1 MTTSEHPQSASV
13 GPGATGG
20 DATATSGEPEAQLE
34 QPKPS
39 GEERKPKH
47 RGVMQ
52 SLTALCVRYVERLMP
67 DPYLFA
73 VILTLIVAALVALL
87 VNGASPSGML
97 KAWYGGVW
105 GSQNIFTFAFQ
116 MVLILVT
123 GYTLAEAPVLKRAI
137 VYVASKPRNQVQGAL
152 LCFGVSAVL
161 SLLNWGL
168 GLVAGALVAR
178 QVAKRFTDA
187 HFGYLI
193 AAAFMG
199 FIVWTQGLSS
209 SIALANTDNGS
220 PINVI
225 HKMTGITVPLKL
237 TIFQPY
243 SWLSVIVVLALL
255 ALAIWRMEPAQSLA
269 PDPAVFEDED
279 QAEVKAEGK
288 KTFAEWLED
297 LWILNILV
305 FAAGIAYFCIS
316 GFALNISS
324 MIMLFTIT
332 SALLHRT
339 PIRFIRAFTGA
350 AKVSGPLLL
359 QYPLYG
365 GLVGLAGLSA
375 LASGHRGQA
384 AADAAGPGGR
394 ERRDAVHAAVPD
406 LHRLIDHQ
414 PVRAVRR
421 WALGRAGPDRGRL
434 GAGDGSAIAGLSRV
448 DLHGGRRRRGGREHD
463 PTVLVAAPACD
474 RETQCPSG
482 DGLYDRRIRDRVGGV
497 GCHRSDRALRNLTS
511 ARAGCYSG
519 SLTASKALVHP
530 SQRLVE
536 DLHLFA
542 ALFVGW
548 LDGAAGTFGLHS
560 GRTLAS
566 QQAEVL
572 LACLPEPALQF
583 LQRLLIHARQSA
595 GMSRVDQRVFLLGQV
610 HMVVASPLIHILTGR
625 TVRRI
630 AGRQVESSRRGQ
642 LTFTSMRL
650 HAGLANRM
658 WRTQGEVEDKG
669 VHVDCE
675 ARPGWS

>member
-1 MTTSEHPQSASV
+1 MTTN
-13 GPGATGG
+13 G
-20 DATATSGEPEAQLE
+20 DATATSGAPEAEPE

-39 GEERKPKH
+39 VEGHKPKC

-52 SLTALCVRYVERLMP
+52 TLTALCVRYVERLMP

-87 VNGASPSGML
+87 VEGASPSGML

-137 VYVASKPRNQVQGAL
+137 VYIAGKPRNQVQGAL

-161 SLLNWGL
+161 ALLNWGL

-178 QVAKRFTDA
+178 RVAKRFTDA

-225 HKMTGITVPLKL
+225 RKMTGITVPLNL

-243 SWLSVIVVLALL
+243 SWLSVIAVLALL
-255 ALAIWRMEPAQSLA
+255 TLAIWRMEPAESLA

-279 QAEVKAEGK
+279 QPEVKAEGK
-288 KTFAEWLED
+288 KTFAEWLEN
-297 LWILNILV
+297 LWILNVLV

-316 GFALNISS
+316 GFALNIAS
-324 MIMLFTIT
+324 MIMLFTVT

-365 GLVGLAGLSA
+365 GLVGLLGYLPSHAAKPLQTLLAQAVVSGATQYTLPFLTFIGSLVISLFVPSGGGHWAVQGPIAVGSA
-375 LASGHRGQA
+375 LAIGQRSPA
-384 AADAAGPGGR
+384 YLGLISM
-394 ERRDAVHAAVPD
+394 AVAVGEGVANM
-406 LHRLIDHQ
+406 IQ
-414 PVRAVRR
+414 PF
-421 WALGRAGPDRGRL
+421 WLLPL
-434 GAGDGSAIAGLSRV
+434 LAIAKLNV
-448 DLHGGRRRRGGREHD
+448 
-463 PTVLVAAPACD
+463 
-474 RETQCPSG
+474 
-482 DGLYDRRIRDRVGGV
+482 
-497 GCHRSDRALRNLTS
+497 
-511 ARAGCYSG
+511 
-519 SLTASKALVHP
+519 
-530 SQRLVE
+530 
-536 DLHLFA
+536 
-542 ALFVGW
+542 
-548 LDGAAGTFGLHS
+548 
-560 GRTLAS
+560 
-566 QQAEVL
+566 
-572 LACLPEPALQF
+572 
-583 LQRLLIHARQSA
+583 
-595 GMSRVDQRVFLLGQV
+595 
-610 HMVVASPLIHILTGR
+610 
-625 TVRRI
+625 
-630 AGRQVESSRRGQ
+630 RQVMG
-642 LTFTSMRL
+642 FTIV
-650 HAGLANRM
+650 AFVIGLVVLGTTALIAPY
-658 WRTQGEVEDKG
+658 V
-669 VHVDCE
+669 V
-675 ARPGWS
+675 

>member
-1 MTTSEHPQSASV
+1 MTTNEVPKVASE
-13 GPGATGG
+13 
-20 DATATSGEPEAQLE
+20 EPED
-34 QPKPS
+34 K
-39 GEERKPKH
+39 R
-47 RGVMQ
+47 RGIMQ

-73 VILTLIVAALVALL
+73 VILTLIVAALVAIL
-87 VNGASPSGML
+87 VSGASPDGML

-137 VYVASKPRNQVQGAL
+137 VSIAGRPNNQVQGAL

-225 HKMTGITVPLKL
+225 HKLTGITVPLRL

-255 ALAIWRMEPAQSLA
+255 ALAIWRMAPAQSLA

-279 QAEVKAEGK
+279 QPEVTAEGK
-288 KTFAEWLED
+288 KTFAEWLEN
-297 LWILNILV
+297 LWILNVLV

-316 GFALNISS
+316 GYALNISS

-365 GLVGLAGLSA
+365 GLVGLLGYLPSQPGDGAKPLQTLLAQAVVGGATQYTLPFLTFVGSLVISLFVPSGGGHWAVQGPVAVDSA
-375 LASGHRGQA
+375 LAIGQRSPA
-384 AADAAGPGGR
+384 YLGLISM
-394 ERRDAVHAAVPD
+394 AVAVGEGVANM
-406 LHRLIDHQ
+406 IQ
-414 PVRAVRR
+414 PFWLLPLLAIAKLNVRQVMGFTIVAFVI
-421 WALGRAGPDRGRL
+421 GFVVL
-434 GAGDGSAIAGLSRV
+434 GAGTLIAPYV
-448 DLHGGRRRRGGREHD
+448 
-463 PTVLVAAPACD
+463 
-474 RETQCPSG
+474 
-482 DGLYDRRIRDRVGGV
+482 I
-497 GCHRSDRALRNLTS
+497 
-511 ARAGCYSG
+511 
-519 SLTASKALVHP
+519 
-530 SQRLVE
+530 
-536 DLHLFA
+536 
-542 ALFVGW
+542 
-548 LDGAAGTFGLHS
+548 
-560 GRTLAS
+560 
-566 QQAEVL
+566 
-572 LACLPEPALQF
+572 
-583 LQRLLIHARQSA
+583 
-595 GMSRVDQRVFLLGQV
+595 
-610 HMVVASPLIHILTGR
+610 
-625 TVRRI
+625 
-630 AGRQVESSRRGQ
+630 
-642 LTFTSMRL
+642 
-650 HAGLANRM
+650 
-658 WRTQGEVEDKG
+658 
-669 VHVDCE
+669 
-675 ARPGWS
+675 

>member
-1 MTTSEHPQSASV
+1 MTMSEDPQPTTV
-13 GPGATGG
+13 DPGATSG
-20 DATATSGEPEAQLE
+20 DATATSEAPEAQLE

-39 GEERKPKH
+39 GEERKPKRH
-47 RGVMQ
+47 GVMQ

-137 VYVASKPRNQVQGAL
+137 VSVASKPRNQVQGAL

-225 HKMTGITVPLKL
+225 HKLTGMTVPLKL

-243 SWLSVIVVLALL
+243 SWLSVIVVVGLL
-255 ALAIWRMEPAQSLA
+255 ALAIWRMEPEQSLA
-269 PDPAVFEDED
+269 PDPAVFEDEG
-279 QAEVKAEGK
+279 QPEVKAKGN
-288 KTFAEWLED
+288 KTFAEWLEN
-297 LWILNILV
+297 LWILNVLV

-316 GFALNISS
+316 GFALNIAS

-365 GLVGLAGLSA
+365 GLVGLLGYLPAHAANGTKPLQTLLAQAVVSGATQYTLPFLTFIGSLVISLFVPSGGGHWAVQGPIAVDSA
-375 LASGHRGQA
+375 LAIGQRSPA
-384 AADAAGPGGR
+384 YLGLISM
-394 ERRDAVHAAVPD
+394 AVAVGEGVANM
-406 LHRLIDHQ
+406 IQ
-414 PVRAVRR
+414 PFWLLPLLAIAKLNVRQVMGFTIVAFVIG
-421 WALGRAGPDRGRL
+421 LVVL
-434 GAGDGSAIAGLSRV
+434 GATTLIAPYV
-448 DLHGGRRRRGGREHD
+448 
-463 PTVLVAAPACD
+463 
-474 RETQCPSG
+474 
-482 DGLYDRRIRDRVGGV
+482 I
-497 GCHRSDRALRNLTS
+497 
-511 ARAGCYSG
+511 
-519 SLTASKALVHP
+519 
-530 SQRLVE
+530 
-536 DLHLFA
+536 
-542 ALFVGW
+542 
-548 LDGAAGTFGLHS
+548 
-560 GRTLAS
+560 
-566 QQAEVL
+566 
-572 LACLPEPALQF
+572 
-583 LQRLLIHARQSA
+583 
-595 GMSRVDQRVFLLGQV
+595 
-610 HMVVASPLIHILTGR
+610 
-625 TVRRI
+625 
-630 AGRQVESSRRGQ
+630 
-642 LTFTSMRL
+642 
-650 HAGLANRM
+650 
-658 WRTQGEVEDKG
+658 
-669 VHVDCE
+669 
-675 ARPGWS
+675 

>member
-1 MTTSEHPQSASV
+1 MTSEDPK
-13 GPGATGG
+13 ATGD
-20 DATATSGEPEAQLE
+20 DAE

-39 GEERKPKH
+39 GDEHKPKR

-52 SLTALCVRYVERLMP
+52 SITALCVRYVERLMP

-87 VNGASPSGML
+87 VVGASPGGML

-123 GYTLAEAPVLKRAI
+123 GYALAETPVLKRAI
-137 VYVASKPRNQVQGAL
+137 VYIASKPRNQVQGAL
-152 LCFGVSAVL
+152 LCFGVSAGL

-178 QVAKRFTDA
+178 QVAKRFTEA

-225 HKMTGITVPLKL
+225 HKITGFSVPLKL

-243 SWLSVIVVLALL
+243 SWLSVIVVVTLL
-255 ALAIWRMEPAQSLA
+255 ALAIWRMEPPQSLA

-279 QAEVKAEGK
+279 QPEAAEPEGE
-288 KTFAEWLED
+288 KTFAEWLEN
-297 LWILNILV
+297 LWILNVLV
-305 FAAGIAYFCIS
+305 FAAGISYFCIS

-365 GLVGLAGLSA
+365 GLVGLLGYLPSQGAAGAKPLQTLLAQAVVSGATQYTLPFFTFIGSLVISLFVPSGGGHWAVQGPIAVDSA
-375 LASGHRGQA
+375 LAIGQRSPA
-384 AADAAGPGGR
+384 YLGLISL
-394 ERRDAVHAAVPD
+394 AVAIGEGVANM
-406 LHRLIDHQ
+406 IQ
-414 PVRAVRR
+414 PF
-421 WALGRAGPDRGRL
+421 WLLPL
-434 GAGDGSAIAGLSRV
+434 LAIAKLNVRQVMGFTIVAFAIGLV
-448 DLHGGRRRRGGREHD
+448 VFGA
-463 PTVLVAAPACD
+463 TVLIAP
-474 RETQCPSG
+474 
-482 DGLYDRRIRDRVGGV
+482 YVI
-497 GCHRSDRALRNLTS
+497 
-511 ARAGCYSG
+511 
-519 SLTASKALVHP
+519 
-530 SQRLVE
+530 
-536 DLHLFA
+536 
-542 ALFVGW
+542 
-548 LDGAAGTFGLHS
+548 
-560 GRTLAS
+560 
-566 QQAEVL
+566 
-572 LACLPEPALQF
+572 
-583 LQRLLIHARQSA
+583 
-595 GMSRVDQRVFLLGQV
+595 
-610 HMVVASPLIHILTGR
+610 
-625 TVRRI
+625 
-630 AGRQVESSRRGQ
+630 
-642 LTFTSMRL
+642 
-650 HAGLANRM
+650 
-658 WRTQGEVEDKG
+658 
-669 VHVDCE
+669 
-675 ARPGWS
+675 

>member
-1 MTTSEHPQSASV
+1 MTTSEDPK
-13 GPGATGG
+13 
-20 DATATSGEPEAQLE
+20 ATSEEPEGEPEQPEPLGE
-34 QPKPS
+34 EPKPK
-39 GEERKPKH
+39 R

-73 VILTLIVAALVALL
+73 IILTLIVAALVALL
-87 VNGASPSGML
+87 VHGASPGGML

-137 VYVASKPRNQVQGAL
+137 VSIASKPRNQVQGAL

-209 SIALANTDNGS
+209 SIALANTDSSS

-225 HKMTGITVPLKL
+225 HKMTGITVPLRL

-243 SWLSVIVVLALL
+243 SWLSVILVLALL
-255 ALAIWRMEPAQSLA
+255 ALAIWRMAPTHSLA
-269 PDPAVFEDED
+269 PDPAVFEEED
-279 QAEVKAEGK
+279 QPAIGTKGS
-288 KTFAEWLED
+288 KTFAEWLEN
-297 LWILNILV
+297 LWVLNVLV

-316 GFALNISS
+316 DLALNISS

-365 GLVGLAGLSA
+365 GLVGLLGYLPAHAGDKVKPLQTLLAQAVVSGATQYTLPFLTFIGSLIISLFVPSGGGHWAVQGPIAVDSA
-375 LASGHRGQA
+375 LALGQRSPA
-384 AADAAGPGGR
+384 YLGLISMTV
-394 ERRDAVHAAVPD
+394 AVGEGVANM
-406 LHRLIDHQ
+406 IQ
-414 PVRAVRR
+414 PFWLLPLLAIAKLNVRQVMGFTIVAFVI
-421 WALGRAGPDRGRL
+421 GFVVL
-434 GAGDGSAIAGLSRV
+434 GATALIAPYV
-448 DLHGGRRRRGGREHD
+448 
-463 PTVLVAAPACD
+463 
-474 RETQCPSG
+474 
-482 DGLYDRRIRDRVGGV
+482 I
-497 GCHRSDRALRNLTS
+497 
-511 ARAGCYSG
+511 
-519 SLTASKALVHP
+519 
-530 SQRLVE
+530 
-536 DLHLFA
+536 
-542 ALFVGW
+542 
-548 LDGAAGTFGLHS
+548 
-560 GRTLAS
+560 
-566 QQAEVL
+566 
-572 LACLPEPALQF
+572 
-583 LQRLLIHARQSA
+583 
-595 GMSRVDQRVFLLGQV
+595 
-610 HMVVASPLIHILTGR
+610 
-625 TVRRI
+625 
-630 AGRQVESSRRGQ
+630 
-642 LTFTSMRL
+642 
-650 HAGLANRM
+650 
-658 WRTQGEVEDKG
+658 
-669 VHVDCE
+669 
-675 ARPGWS
+675 

>member
-1 MTTSEHPQSASV
+1 MTMGDDPQSTSV
-13 GPGATGG
+13 DSGVTGADATGS
-20 DATATSGEPEAQLE
+20 SGAPEAQLE
-34 QPKPS
+34 QPTPS
-39 GEERKPKH
+39 GGERKPER

-137 VYVASKPRNQVQGAL
+137 VYIASKPRNQVQGAL

-161 SLLNWGL
+161 ALLNWGL

-225 HKMTGITVPLKL
+225 HKITGITVPLKL

-243 SWLSVIVVLALL
+243 SWVSVIVVLALL
-255 ALAIWRMEPAQSLA
+255 AFAIWRMEPAQSLA
-269 PDPAVFEDED
+269 PDPAVFEDQD
-279 QAEVKAEGK
+279 QPEVKVEGK
-288 KTFAEWLED
+288 KTFAEWLEN

-316 GFALNISS
+316 GFALNIAS

-365 GLVGLAGLSA
+365 GLVGLLGYLPSHAANGAKPLQTLLAQAVVSGATQYTLPFLSFIGSLVISLFVPSGGGHWAVQGPIAVDSA
-375 LASGHRGQA
+375 LAIGQRSPA
-384 AADAAGPGGR
+384 YLGLISM
-394 ERRDAVHAAVPD
+394 AVAVGEGVANM
-406 LHRLIDHQ
+406 IQ
-414 PVRAVRR
+414 PFWLLPLLAIAKLNVRQVMGFTIVAFVIG
-421 WALGRAGPDRGRL
+421 LVVL
-434 GAGDGSAIAGLSRV
+434 GAATLIAPYV
-448 DLHGGRRRRGGREHD
+448 
-463 PTVLVAAPACD
+463 
-474 RETQCPSG
+474 
-482 DGLYDRRIRDRVGGV
+482 I
-497 GCHRSDRALRNLTS
+497 
-511 ARAGCYSG
+511 
-519 SLTASKALVHP
+519 
-530 SQRLVE
+530 
-536 DLHLFA
+536 
-542 ALFVGW
+542 
-548 LDGAAGTFGLHS
+548 
-560 GRTLAS
+560 
-566 QQAEVL
+566 
-572 LACLPEPALQF
+572 
-583 LQRLLIHARQSA
+583 
-595 GMSRVDQRVFLLGQV
+595 
-610 HMVVASPLIHILTGR
+610 
-625 TVRRI
+625 
-630 AGRQVESSRRGQ
+630 
-642 LTFTSMRL
+642 
-650 HAGLANRM
+650 
-658 WRTQGEVEDKG
+658 
-669 VHVDCE
+669 
-675 ARPGWS
+675 